1 MFNKDKLSCL
11 EEMVKRTADEKP
23 QPPTVPTR
31 ELIRRSSNRLE
42 RHIFHRNRS
51 QIQEFLE
58 KNSSSISFTTYER
71 YSDLLRE
78 VKREA
83 EDRKEREQTG
93 NASEDSEERLREIKK
108 KERLMNEFDEL
119 LDRSLQSYQRTYN
132 IFKNTPLRQRYQ
144 HLLGVE
150 EVEECKSPEDD
161 LEEGEE
167 SALKKIKTLYRKY
180 RVSNMYKVSVCSKIS
195 KTYVE
200 KLIKRGL
207 LREKNEILSLV
218 C

>member
-1 MFNKDKLSCL
+1 
-11 EEMVKRTADEKP
+11 
-23 QPPTVPTR
+23 
-31 ELIRRSSNRLE
+31 
-42 RHIFHRNRS
+42 
-51 QIQEFLE
+51 
-58 KNSSSISFTTYER
+58 
-71 YSDLLRE
+71 
-78 VKREA
+78 
-83 EDRKEREQTG
+83 
-93 NASEDSEERLREIKK
+93 
-108 KERLMNEFDEL
+108 MNEFDEL